1 MARYAV
7 ICQENGLA
15 PIVEP
20 EILSDGPHSIEVCQR
35 VTEKVNAAVFKALSD
50 NNVFFEGMMLKPN
63 MVNIL
68 SKRLHKDPHIQ

>member
-20 EILSDGPHSIEVCQR
+20 EILSDGPHSIEVCQK

>member
-68 SKRLHKDPHIQ
+68 NKRLYKDPHIQ